1 MKTEKLVNRK
11 KGVKKEICVKCVTME
26 QVKIF
31 STFGITYQNYNFRN
45 NCNNHTYFK
54 IYHCLL
60 NIVQRDNLFHK
71 HLYMDVCAGFTFEF
85 IQWVTKIQR
94 LQIKLQL
101 APVLVTIPIYHLFLD
116 LNHLSY
122 L

>member
-31 STFGITYQNYNFRN
+31 STFGITYQNYN
-45 NCNNHTYFK
+45 NHTYFK

-60 NIVQRDNLFHK
+60 NIVQRDNLFRK